1 MSDPT
6 KTTPQVDL
14 VELVRNLR
22 NLSNE
27 QLAKVAEE
35 AKTQAG
41 HAAVALQVAVA
52 GEKAE
57 GFEQGQA
64 RASRYLNDS
73 SLRDKFIE
81 PYYDYKLKENYLTDL
96 HTPPPASDFSVAL
109 GIAELRQQS
118 AKRQAELLT
127 QARERGVTEGMVA
140 GPKKEG
146 PFKGFDIELS
156 DKFRNLLLLVQIEK
170 HSEPRFDLTDV
181 RRDGGTLKLPDSMKK
196 TM

>member
-35 AKTQAG
+35 AKAQAG
-41 HAAVALQVAVA
+41 HAATALQVAVA
-52 GEKAE
+52 GERAA

-64 RASRYLNDS
+64 QAGRHLNGLG
-73 SLRDKFIE
+73 LRDKFIE
-81 PYYDYKLKENYLTDL
+81 PYNYKFKEDYLIDP
-96 HTPPPASDFSVAL
+96 HTPPPASDFSVASA
-109 GIAELRQQS
+109 IAELRQQS
-118 AKRQAELLT
+118 AQQQAELLT

-140 GPKKEG
+140 GPKKED
-146 PFKGFDIELS
+146 FIKGFDTELS
-156 DKFRNLLLLVQIEK
+156 GKFRDLLAQIERPSK
-170 HSEPRFDLTDV
+170 PGFDLTDL
-181 RRDGGTLKLPDSMKK
+181 RRDGGSLELPDFMNKK
-196 TM
+196 M

>member
-22 NLSNE
+22 SLSNE

-41 HAAVALQVAVA
+41 HAAVAMHAAAA
-52 GEKAE
+52 GERAV

-64 RASRYLNDS
+64 QAGRYLNDFG
-73 SLRDKFIE
+73 LRDKFIE
-81 PYYDYKLKENYLTDL
+81 PYNYKLKEKYLIDP
-96 HTPPPASDFSVAL
+96 HTPPPASDFSVAS

-118 AKRQAELLT
+118 AQQQAELLT
-127 QARERGVTEGMVA
+127 QARERGVTEGMMA
-140 GPKKEG
+140 GPKKEDL
-146 PFKGFDIELS
+146 FKGFETELS
-156 DKFRNLLLLVQIEK
+156 GKFRELLAQIEK
-170 HSEPRFDLTDV
+170 PSDSKFDL
-181 RRDGGTLKLPDSMKK
+181 RRDRGSIELPDFMRK